1 MHAWA
6 INTAKEDIVK
16 MPRVANAYTVFGKFD
31 LIVEEEASDLAELA
45 RLVADKI
52 RSVSGVVSTETYI
65 CYEPT

>member
-1 MHAWA
+1 
-6 INTAKEDIVK
+6 
-16 MPRVANAYTVFGKFD
+16 MPRVANAYTVFGKFN